1 MSQVS
6 ITFLGATET
15 VTGSRFLI
23 TGPESRVLID
33 CGMFQGLKKDR
44 LKNWE
49 PFAADPRSIDAVV
62 LSHAH
67 LDHCGYLPRLVS
79 EGFTGPI
86 YSTNYTKELSAV
98 ILNDSARLQT
108 EDAKY
113 AIKKGYSKHNPPKPL
128 YGPDEVEKTLP
139 AFKSIEFG
147 KTTQITKDCQITFYP
162 SGHILG
168 ASIILLKMAD
178 KQFLFTNDLGRS
190 NHPLLVP
197 PQSPPAEG
205 IDVVITES
213 TYGDRVHDDLPDLF
227 GKQLNDAIKRGG
239 KILIPAFAV
248 DRTEVILMKLRE
260 LIDQGVIPQIPI
272 YVDSPMALKALDYY
286 RQAINEGSAEIR
298 EDVSKKWAGVDPFDP
313 GQLNQMHTTEQSI
326 SLNKLLTNA
335 IIISAS
341 GMGTG
346 GRVVHHLEQILPD
359 KNNTV
364 ILVGFQAVGTRGA
377 SLLEGATQIK
387 MFGQFV
393 PVAAKIEH
401 IESFSVHAD
410 SNELITWLKQVNNP
424 KQVFVVHGDKQSA
437 QTFATRLNTELGWN
451 AITPKAAQS
460 YEIS

>member
-1 MSQVS
+1 
-6 ITFLGATET
+6 
-15 VTGSRFLI
+15 
-23 TGPESRVLID
+23 
-33 CGMFQGLKKDR
+33 
-44 LKNWE
+44 
-49 PFAADPRSIDAVV
+49 
-62 LSHAH
+62 
-67 LDHCGYLPRLVS
+67 
-79 EGFTGPI
+79 
-86 YSTNYTKELSAV
+86 
-98 ILNDSARLQT
+98 
-108 EDAKY
+108 
-113 AIKKGYSKHNPPKPL
+113 
-128 YGPDEVEKTLP
+128 
-139 AFKSIEFG
+139 
-147 KTTQITKDCQITFYP
+147 
-162 SGHILG
+162 
-168 ASIILLKMAD
+168 MAD

-197 PQSPPAEG
+197 PQSPPADG

-248 DRTEVILMKLRE
+248 DRTEVILMKIRQ
-260 LIDQGVIPQIPI
+260 LIEEKKIPQTPI

-298 EDVSKKWAGVDPFDP
+298 AEVSKKWAGVDPFDP

-410 SNELITWLKQVNNP
+410 SNELITWLKGVNNP

>member
-6 ITFLGATET
+6 ITFLGATDT

-23 TGPESRVLID
+23 TGPSSRVLID

-67 LDHCGYLPRLVS
+67 LDHCGFLPVLVK

-86 YSTNYTKELSAV
+86 YSTRYTKELAAV

-113 AIKKGYSKHNPPKPL
+113 ASKKGYSKHNPPKAL
-128 YGPDEVEKTLP
+128 YGSDEVEKTLP
-139 AFKSIEFG
+139 LFKTIEFA
-147 KTTQITKDCQITFYP
+147 TRTEIAKDCYLTFHP

-168 ASIILLKMAD
+168 ASFIMIEMAG
-178 KQFLFTNDLGRS
+178 KKFIFTNDLGRN
-190 NHPLLVP
+190 NHPLLVGP
-197 PQSPPAEG
+197 EFPSADG
-205 IDVVITES
+205 IDVVVTES
-213 TYGDRVHDDLPDLF
+213 TYGDRVHEDAADVFAD
-227 GKQLNDAIKRGG
+227 QLNAAIKRGG
-239 KILIPAFAV
+239 RILIPAFAV
-248 DRTEVILMKLRE
+248 DRTEVILMKIRE
-260 LIDQGVIPQIPI
+260 LIQENKVPQTPI

-286 RQAINEGSAEIR
+286 RQAINESSPEIR
-298 EDVSKKWAGVDPFDP
+298 PEISTTWAGKDPFDP
-313 GQLNQMHTTEQSI
+313 GMLNQMRTTEESI

-335 IIISAS
+335 IIVSAS

-359 KNNTV
+359 RLSTV
-364 ILVGFQAVGTRGA
+364 ILVGFQAIGTRGQA
-377 SLLEGATQIK
+377 LLDGQNQIK

-393 PVAAKIEH
+393 PVNAKIEH
-401 IESFSVHAD
+401 VESFSVHAD
-410 SNELITWLKQVNNP
+410 SNELITWLKAIKNP
-424 KQVFVVHGDKQSA
+424 KQAFVVHGDPTSA
-437 QTFATRLNTELGWN
+437 QTFASRLNTELGW
-451 AITPKAAQS
+451 KATVPEFAKS
-460 YEIS
+460 YQV

>member
-6 ITFLGATET
+6 ISFLGATDT

-23 TGPESRVLID
+23 TGPTSRILID

-67 LDHCGYLPRLVS
+67 LDHCGYLPVLVKD
-79 EGFTGPI
+79 GFSGPI
-86 YSTNYTKELSAV
+86 FSTKYTKELSAV

-113 AIKKGYSKHNPPKPL
+113 ALKKGYSKHNPPKAL

-139 AFKSIEFG
+139 LFNTLDFG
-147 KTTQITKDCQITFYP
+147 KKTQITQDTFITFYP

-168 ASIILLKMAD
+168 SAFILIEVAGKT
-178 KQFLFTNDLGRS
+178 FLFTNDLGRN
-190 NHPLLVP
+190 NHPILVP
-197 PQSPPAEG
+197 PQLPPDID
-205 IDVVITES
+205 IDVVVTES
-213 TYGDRVHDDLPDLF
+213 TYGDRVHE
-227 GKQLNDAIKRGG
+227 DAAEIFADQINAALKRGG

-248 DRTEVILMKLRE
+248 DRTEVILMKIRQ
-260 LIDQGVIPQIPI
+260 LIEEKKIPQTPI

-286 RQAINEGSAEIR
+286 RQAINEGSSEIRAEII
-298 EDVSKKWAGVDPFDP
+298 SNWQGKDPFDP
-313 GQLNQMHTTEQSI
+313 GMLNQMHSTEQSI
-326 SLNKLLTNA
+326 SLNKIITNA

-359 KNNTV
+359 QTSTV
-364 ILVGFQAVGTRGA
+364 ILVGFQAAGTRGR
-377 SLLEGATQIK
+377 SLLDGMSQIK
-387 MFGQFV
+387 MFGQLV
-393 PVAAKIEH
+393 PVVAKIEH

-410 SNELITWLKQVNNP
+410 SNELINWLKVIKNP
-424 KQVFVVHGDKQSA
+424 KQVFVVHGDPISA
-437 QTFATRLNTELGWN
+437 QTFAKRLQSELGFN
-451 AITPKAAQS
+451 AITPEFAKTYS
-460 YEIS
+460 V

>member
-1 MSQVS
+1 MSDVS
-6 ITFLGATET
+6 ISFLGATDT

-23 TGPESRVLID
+23 TGPKSRVLID

-49 PFAADPRSIDAVV
+49 PFAADPRSIDAVI

-67 LDHCGYLPRLVS
+67 LDHCGYLPVLVKD
-79 EGFTGPI
+79 GFTGPI
-86 YSTNYTKELSAV
+86 YSTTYTKELAAV

-108 EDAKY
+108 EDARY
-113 AIKKGYSKHNPPKPL
+113 AAKKGYSKHNPPKAL

-139 AFKSIEFG
+139 LFKTLNFAT
-147 KTTQITKDCQITFYP
+147 KTQITPDCAVTLFP

-168 ASIILLKMAD
+168 AAFILVEMAQ
-178 KQFLFTNDLGRS
+178 KKFLFTNDLGRN

-197 PQSPPAEG
+197 PVLPPEEG

-213 TYGDRVHDDLPDLF
+213 TYGDRVHE
-227 GKQLNDAIKRGG
+227 DAANIFADQINAALKRGG

-248 DRTEVILMKLRE
+248 DRTEVILMNIRQ
-260 LIDQGVIPQIPI
+260 LIQDKKIPQTPI

-286 RQAINEGSAEIR
+286 RAAINEGSAEIR
-298 EDVSKKWAGVDPFDP
+298 PEIVTTWQGQDPFDP
-313 GQLNQMHTTEQSI
+313 GMLNQMRTTEESI
-326 SLNKLLTNA
+326 SLNKIITNA

-359 KNNTV
+359 HTSTV
-364 ILVGFQAVGTRGA
+364 ILVGFQAAGTRGR
-377 SLLEGATQIK
+377 SLLDGETRIK
-387 MFGQFV
+387 MFGQFI
-393 PVAAKIEH
+393 PVNAKIEH

-410 SNELITWLKQVNNP
+410 SNELITWLRVIKNP
-424 KQVFVVHGDKQSA
+424 QKVFVVHGDPTSA
-437 QTFATRLNTELGWN
+437 QTFASRLKSELGWN
-451 AITPKAAQS
+451 AITPTFATD
-460 YEIS
+460 YLIN